1 MCILN
6 LKTLLYRIV
15 ELHLSHNRDLF
26 HPMAVAMEIDKSGNS
41 QQHPINAHQY
51 YAGRISNDATSRVTL
66 HLSSTGILTASIST
80 GNDVIYIEVILHVF
94 INTLFTH
101 VYL

>member
-1 MCILN
+1 MC
-6 LKTLLYRIV
+6 RIV

-51 YAGRISNDATSRVTL
+51 YTGRISDDATSRVTL
-66 HLSSTGILTASIST
+66 HISSTGILTASVST
-80 GNDVIYIEVILHVF
+80 GNDVIYIEVIAYIF
-94 INTLFTH
+94 INTVFSH
-101 VYL
+101 MYL